1 MRELIAFS
9 VGVAMCLQ
17 EDFHVSGGMSGP
29 QFQALPHPAPLP
41 QLPKPA
47 HHLQEMPVQA
57 PEAAPGGEPQPR
69 AMFKVSTLPDL
80 ALHPALRICNPT

>member
-1 MRELIAFS
+1 M
-9 VGVAMCLQ
+9 G
-17 EDFHVSGGMSGP
+17 GP

-47 HHLQEMPVQA
+47 HHLQEMPVEA

-69 AMFKVSTLPDL
+69 AMLKVSTLPDL
-80 ALHPALRICNPT
+80 ALRPALCMV